1 MDFVEIPYLPKKKT
15 ALAVADIKMDNI
27 KTILPCPQLELPAA
41 LSKHADLSFCYLGRG
56 NAVCARG
63 SLDYYKAK
71 LKGIPIR
78 LTEGDALLDRHYP
91 YDAAYNVAIVGK
103 KLFCKKSAADKV
115 LLTEAEKMGYK
126 IININQG
133 YSKCSVCPIDEQSA
147 ISADKSF
154 AKKAEA
160 EGIEVLLITNDAVLL
175 PPYKNGFFGGCAFMA
190 DKNTLNVKGDIN
202 SHPDCGKITEF
213 LAKRNIQIK
222 SLDTGSLFD
231 FGSFIPLLEE

>member
-1 MDFVEIPYLPKKKT
+1 MDFIEIPYLPKTKT
-15 ALAVADIKMDNI
+15 SLAVADIKMDNI
-27 KTILPCPQLELPAA
+27 KTIEPCPHLELPGA
-41 LSKHADLSFCYLGRG
+41 LSKHADLSFCYLGHG

-71 LKGIPIR
+71 LKGIPIC
-78 LTEGDALLDRHYP
+78 LTEGSALLDRHYP

-103 KLFCKKSAADKV
+103 NLFCKKDSTDKV
-115 LLTEAEKMGYK
+115 LLTQAEKMGYK

-147 ISADKSF
+147 VSADKSF

-160 EGIEVLLITNDAVLL
+160 EGIEVLLITNDTILL

-190 DKNTLNVKGDIN
+190 DKNTLIVKGDIKT
-202 SHPDCGKITEF
+202 HPDSDKITEF
-213 LAKRNIQIK
+213 LTKRNIQIK
-222 SLDTGSLFD
+222 SLDSGSLFD
-231 FGSFIPLLEE
+231 FGSFIPILQE